1 MYLDIRRC
9 CLIPKYYSQ
18 LLPPLSTRARVF
30 IFPAIRL
37 MKQWIWIGLWMTL
50 IWLWSLAAA
59 RVKLDQIFDKMKKA
73 DFLISGSNSDISL
86 KYLIFGVK
94 VSIKVFFL
102 KVKVGVNRIASEVY
116 FFLNEH
122 ECICNARKIF
132 FFNLSFKQP
141 SHFCKLCICCVFV
154 GRLLYNV
161 KAL

>member
-86 KYLIFGVK
+86 KYLIFWVK
-94 VSIKVFFL
+94 VSIKVFFKKL
-102 KVKVGVNRIASEVY
+102 KLALIG
-116 FFLNEH
+116 LH
-122 ECICNARKIF
+122 RKYIF
-132 FFNLSFKQP
+132 FWMNMNVFAMLERFFFSIYHSNNLVIFVS
-141 SHFCKLCICCVFV
+141 CVYVVFLW
-154 GRLLYNV
+154 GGCFIM
-161 KAL
+161 

>member
-18 LLPPLSTRARVF
+18 LLPPLSTRARVL

-86 KYLIFGVK
+86 KYLIFWVK
-94 VSIKVFFL
+94 VSIKVFFFKL
-102 KVKVGVNRIASEVY
+102 KLALIG
-116 FFLNEH
+116 LH
-122 ECICNARKIF
+122 RKYIF
-132 FFNLSFKQP
+132 FWMNMNVFAMLERFFFSIYHSNNLVIFVS
-141 SHFCKLCICCVFV
+141 CVYVVFLW
-154 GRLLYNV
+154 GGCFIM
-161 KAL
+161 